1 MLEELVKY
9 SIVFFYLSLF
19 VELFFYNI
27 PSVVT
32 TKKIL
37 NSNLAE
43 TDYFSKPIR
52 ECFVWSKSKKILVF
66 VLPMI
71 FIYVLHVL
79 PAYLLVEMFYS
90 DAFSLKVSLVGYL
103 GITLVIAGR
112 IISHLYLNAIQKI
125 KNETQEGFVNN
136 GIFKL
141 SRNPGLLG
149 LYISF
154 LGFIVIKPIPFFIIC
169 FVVYVFYMH
178 IKVKM
183 EEDYLNNKHGEEY
196 DGYLQKTRRY
206 F

>member
-1 MLEELVKY
+1 MLEKLVIF
-9 SIVFFYLSLF
+9 SIVFFYVSLF

-32 TKKIL
+32 TKNIL
-37 NSNLAE
+37 NSNFVE
-43 TDYFSKPIR
+43 IEYFSKSIR
-52 ECFVWSKSKKILVF
+52 EFLAWPMSKKILVF
-66 VLPMI
+66 VIPMI

-79 PAYLLVEMFYS
+79 PAYLLIEIFYYE
-90 DAFSLKVSLVGYL
+90 AFAIKMSILGYL
-103 GITLVIAGR
+103 GIALVVVGR

-125 KNETQEGFVNN
+125 KKETQEGFVNN

-154 LGFIVIKPIPFFIIC
+154 LGFIVIKPMPLFIIC

-178 IKVKM
+178 FKVKM
-183 EEDYLNNKHGEEY
+183 EEDYLNNKHGDEY
-196 DGYLQKTRRY
+196 NGYLQKTRRY

>member
-1 MLEELVKY
+1 MLEKLVIL
-9 SIVFFYLSLF
+9 SIVVFYLSLF

-37 NSNLAE
+37 NSNFVE
-43 TDYFSKPIR
+43 KEYFSKSIR
-52 ECFVWSKSKKILVF
+52 KYLDWPMSKKILVF
-66 VLPMI
+66 VLPML
-71 FIYVLHVL
+71 FIYVLHLL
-79 PAYLLVEMFYS
+79 PAFLLVEMFYS
-90 DAFSLKVSLVGYL
+90 DAFSIKVSNVGYL
-103 GITLVIAGR
+103 GIALVITGR

-125 KNETQEGFVNN
+125 KNERQEGFVNN
-136 GIFKL
+136 GIFKF

-154 LGFIVIKPIPFFIIC
+154 LGFIVIKSLLLFIIC

-178 IKVKM
+178 FKVKM
-183 EEDYLNNKHGEEY
+183 EEDYLNNKHGEDY
-196 DGYLQKTRRY
+196 DGYLKKTRRY